1 MALQV
6 ERIKIEDIKAYD
18 GNAKRHTDKQV
29 AGIRRSIE
37 EFGFN
42 DPVAEAS
49 GNAQGGTGG
58 GETTKNSTAAASGGK
73 PQGAERG
80 ATTAGANNGRTTD
93 GGHENVRPYTLDK
106 RPQDEA
112 RRIQRAGGKASGAS
126 RSYAAKMRATW
137 QAILDMP
144 WEAGPKTKA
153 KTFTESANENT
164 TVREKVILRALMEY
178 MNTGNPRTLELIMR
192 FSGSEESPAEQ
203 AAAVA
208 QAAAKAAV
216 EAQQQAD
223 GGLIGALMA
232 TGAAV
237 FADETEDQHAE

>member
-1 MALQV
+1 MDNAMTEPSVAV
-6 ERIKIEDIKAYD
+6 EAA
-18 GNAKRHTDKQV
+18 N
-29 AGIRRSIE
+29 
-37 EFGFN
+37 
-42 DPVAEAS
+42 VAEAS

-58 GETTKNSTAAASGGK
+58 GETTKNSTTSETRSESASAESEK
-73 PQGAERG
+73 PRRDRAENLRPFDQ
-80 ATTAGANNGRTTD
+80 RTPED
-93 GGHENVRPYTLDK
+93 
-106 RPQDEA
+106 A
-112 RRIQRAGGKASGAS
+112 RRIRSAGAKAANAQ
-126 RSYAAKMRATW
+126 RSYAAKMRKTW

-223 GGLIGALMA
+223 GGLIGALLA
-232 TGAAV
+232 TGATV
-237 FADETEDQHAE
+237 FADDTEDQHAE

>member
-1 MALQV
+1 MDDTMT
-6 ERIKIEDIKAYD
+6 EPS
-18 GNAKRHTDKQV
+18 V
-29 AGIRRSIE
+29 AGE
-37 EFGFN
+37 AAN
-42 DPVAEAS
+42 VVEAS
-49 GNAQGGTGG
+49 GSAQGDTGG
-58 GETTKNSTAAASGGK
+58 GETTKNSTASETRSESAS
-73 PQGAERG
+73 AEREKPRNGG
-80 ATTAGANNGRTTD
+80 ATG
-93 GGHENVRPYTLDK
+93 GGHDNVLPYTLDK
-106 RPQDEA
+106 RTPEEA
-112 RRIQRAGGKASGAS
+112 RRIRSAGAKAANAQ
-126 RSYAAKMRATW
+126 RSYAAKMRKTW

-164 TVREKVILRALMEY
+164 TVREKIILRALMEY

-232 TGAAV
+232 TGATV